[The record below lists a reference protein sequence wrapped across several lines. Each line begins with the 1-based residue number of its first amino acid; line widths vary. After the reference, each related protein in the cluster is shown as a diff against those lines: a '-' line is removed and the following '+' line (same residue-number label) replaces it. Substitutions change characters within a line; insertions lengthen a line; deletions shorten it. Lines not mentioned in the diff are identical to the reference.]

1 MKLYDLLNGKDKLKI
16 LGMWLITVLCSWI
29 LFIRNAAG
37 LDYLLITVFIS
48 ALFFAAFLL
57 MMTNDYVLEERE
69 LHVHRTIQR
78 SFLAYGGC
86 MAVCTLATILP
97 VPVHVMMAVSALF
110 CMLLPVRYGL
120 FLSLLISIVISLNS
134 LGSYF
139 DLIYFIFLCMVGGMF
154 SGVIIRK
161 KIRLQ
166 STIMMLAMYIS
177 IYFIGTYMSVRALSY
192 KTLVSGCVEG
202 ILNILL
208 IVSLTPLFYLKEED
222 KDVTEYGLA
231 LEDEFPLMAF
241 VKSLPEERYRHS
253 RFTANCCYRCAKA
266 AGLNENL
273 SCLAGFYY
281 SLCDNDEKEPVTYAV
296 KLAKQNGLPIQAVR
310 ILSQYQGRECDLS
323 TKEAALVD
331 LVDETLG
338 KLEKVMDS
346 GAVVNPI
353 EREMLVLKTFNDL
366 SATGRYDESG
376 LSMNSFLKIRESLLH
391 EVEIYD
397 SKFNQ

>member
-16 LGMWLITVLCSWI
+16 LGMWLITVLCSWV

-78 SFLAYGGC
+78 IFLAYSGC

-97 VPVHVMMAVSALF
+97 VPVHVMMAVSALL

-154 SGVIIRK
+154 SGVISRK

-177 IYFIGTYMSVRALSY
+177 IYFIGTYMSVRSLSY
-192 KTLVSGCVEG
+192 KTLVSGCGEG

-208 IVSLTPLFYLKEED
+208 IVSLTPLFYLKEKD

-231 LEDEFPLMAF
+231 LEDEFPLMTF

-296 KLAKQNGLPIQAVR
+296 KLAKQNGLPIKAVR
-310 ILSQYQGRECDLS
+310 ILSQYQGRECGLS

-338 KLEKVMDS
+338 KLEKMMNS
-346 GAVVNPI
+346 GAAVNSI

-366 SATGRYDESG
+366 SETGRYDESG

-397 SKFNQ
+397 SEFNQ